1 MSKYAYVTLLLNSDY
16 LPGVLA
22 LAQSISQTGSQLPLI
37 LLLSKQNVSPEVYD
51 IIQKSKYFERI
62 INVDPYLLET
72 RNNFEL
78 ADLLKRSDLSFT
90 FTKLNAW
97 KLTDYDKILYLD
109 SDMLITEN
117 IEHLFNIWDKLG
129 VNDII
134 ASSDS
139 GWPDIFNS
147 GLFLIKPSLDM
158 FDKLLDFYRH
168 HDSFDGADQGIL
180 NEYFNLQSHI
190 TGGNWLRLPFTYNC
204 TLNSNYEYLP
214 AMIRFKDSIKVFHF
228 IGLNKPWKNHNL
240 CYDTSYARIFNGNRD
255 NLFQLWWKTFDS
267 INISGYMPLD
277 ILQASGNLQPKVE
290 PLLLTEDDVDV
301 DDDNDDDESV
311 SNNKS
316 VHTRHNE
323 IPNPF
328 LSPVINPQ
336 DEPQELNFPTF
347 YYKKPSTE
355 EIVDETLKGE
365 AWRMEEGKVDW
376 PQEPPSYHSHEIEV
390 VNPVDRYIAE
400 HPIFPWEKRATSTSI
415 SRTFQNALKFEPPV
429 YSISI
434 MDGSENDE
442 QETDAYG
449 EDVGSSAGRDSSNDA
464 KKSQHFL
471 GFQDGSKFERYL
483 RRVEAANVT
492 PRKVNA
498 SEEISDLANEVQ
510 EGLGLEDQVDEALEE
525 SETELLEEDQQ
536 PDLSDVNAL
545 DLSAEDAKIEE
556 EIEDSDEY
564 LSGR

>member
-214 AMIRFKDSIKVFHF
+214 AMIRFRDSIKVFHF

-267 INISGYMPLD
+267 INISGYTPLD

-301 DDDNDDDESV
+301 DDDNDDDVRDNGLWKSAYSV
-311 SNNKS
+311 
-316 VHTRHNE
+316 
-323 IPNPF
+323 
-328 LSPVINPQ
+328 
-336 DEPQELNFPTF
+336 
-347 YYKKPSTE
+347 
-355 EIVDETLKGE
+355 
-365 AWRMEEGKVDW
+365 
-376 PQEPPSYHSHEIEV
+376 
-390 VNPVDRYIAE
+390 
-400 HPIFPWEKRATSTSI
+400 
-415 SRTFQNALKFEPPV
+415 
-429 YSISI
+429 
-434 MDGSENDE
+434 
-442 QETDAYG
+442 
-449 EDVGSSAGRDSSNDA
+449 
-464 KKSQHFL
+464 
-471 GFQDGSKFERYL
+471 
-483 RRVEAANVT
+483 
-492 PRKVNA
+492 
-498 SEEISDLANEVQ
+498 
-510 EGLGLEDQVDEALEE
+510 
-525 SETELLEEDQQ
+525 
-536 PDLSDVNAL
+536 
-545 DLSAEDAKIEE
+545 
-556 EIEDSDEY
+556 
-564 LSGR
+564 